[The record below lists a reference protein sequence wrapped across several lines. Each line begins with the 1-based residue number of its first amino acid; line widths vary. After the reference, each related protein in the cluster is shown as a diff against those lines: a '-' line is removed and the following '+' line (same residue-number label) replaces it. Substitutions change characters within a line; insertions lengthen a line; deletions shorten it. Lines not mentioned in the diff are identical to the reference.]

1 MPPPIRRDLFP
12 AEHFSGG
19 AVFGIE
25 PGKGIQVPAGLGQHT
40 EVQGLAGV
48 HQGREEGVIAGVAEV
63 LRAVIGLLV
72 EEGLFPGPQAG
83 GGDLQGAAPRMGLLL
98 RIADVAQGITPAAD
112 GVGAAGELEMAALQA
127 LSQQLV
133 PGRRGVSPAKR

>member
-1 MPPPIRRDLFP
+1 MPLPIRRDLFP

-98 RIADVAQGITPAAD
+98 RIADVAQGIATAADAWVLPGTRNGSSPGPLPAACAQ
-112 GVGAAGELEMAALQA
+112 GAG
-127 LSQQLV
+127 
-133 PGRRGVSPAKR
+133 GVSPAKR